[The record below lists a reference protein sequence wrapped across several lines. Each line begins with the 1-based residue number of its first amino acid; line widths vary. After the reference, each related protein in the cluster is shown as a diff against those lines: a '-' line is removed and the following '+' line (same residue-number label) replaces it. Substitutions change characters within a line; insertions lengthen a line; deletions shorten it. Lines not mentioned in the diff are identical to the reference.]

1 MKDLNEILRIIRT
14 ALGYVAL
21 LLAVT
26 ALAKFFGMNVP
37 LNGDVQTIALV
48 AIACKMA

>member
-1 MKDLNEILRIIRT
+1 MKDLNEILRIIR
-14 ALGYVAL
+14 
-21 LLAVT
+21 T